1 MNPFEM
7 VVILVLIGAI
17 AKAGTTLM
25 LPISNALARWLEEAA
40 LDRRSEREGAPREL
54 PPTGGMESLE
64 TRLTRLEERLDFV
77 EELRAPAP
85 PPRVAPGRPAT
96 RGEGAADAADA

>member
-7 VVILVLIGAI
+7 VVILVLIGAV

-40 LDRRSEREGAPREL
+40 LDRRISREGTTREL
-54 PPTGGMESLE
+54 PGPVSTEALES
-64 TRLTRLEERLDFV
+64 RLARLEERLDFV
-77 EELRAPAP
+77 EALRAPD
-85 PPRVAPGRPAT
+85 PRPKVAPGKPT
-96 RGEGAADAADA
+96 KRGEGADA